1 MNGSIESVVW
11 QLFETIY
18 TYIYTYV
25 VGNIYIVCNNMLY
38 IYIYNKYRIDI
49 TSLFWMKRSKLDA
62 PQDCWNYAFIYLFYC
77 RIGGSIILIG
87 NLSADRTSPQKIRIC
102 WRHAKLAAGYSSKK
116 GSHNWLVVWNMFY
129 FSCWEQ
135 NFPIWLSYFSEGLKL
150 TTNQI
155 MTCFWA
161 SPGDG
166 SKGEAPDQ
174 AGLIG
179 VTPAQAMGRCP

>member
-1 MNGSIESVVW
+1 
-11 QLFETIY
+11 
-18 TYIYTYV
+18 
-25 VGNIYIVCNNMLY
+25 
-38 IYIYNKYRIDI
+38 
-49 TSLFWMKRSKLDA
+49 
-62 PQDCWNYAFIYLFYC
+62 
-77 RIGGSIILIG
+77 
-87 NLSADRTSPQKIRIC
+87 
-102 WRHAKLAAGYSSKK
+102 
-116 GSHNWLVVWNMFY
+116 MFY

-155 MTCFWA
+155 MTCFLA

>member
-1 MNGSIESVVW
+1 
-11 QLFETIY
+11 
-18 TYIYTYV
+18 
-25 VGNIYIVCNNMLY
+25 
-38 IYIYNKYRIDI
+38 
-49 TSLFWMKRSKLDA
+49 MKRSKLDA

-102 WRHAKLAAGYSSKK
+102 GRHAKLAAGYSSKK

-161 SPGDG
+161 SPGGRFEGWSSG
-166 SKGEAPDQ
+166 SSRPDWSDSSSSHG
-174 AGLIG
+174 ALSI
-179 VTPAQAMGRCP
+179 AMGVQYPNRWMVYSGKSH